1 MTRRWLLILLL
12 QVSSLTPG
20 LKLIWRSHHEYSCSY
35 IVVNVW
41 PWRHWV
47 GHGPALASS
56 RTAFKAADKVT
67 LPLAIPL
74 ALQSRR
80 TRDVLH
86 SFSSQSSWCGPC
98 FSRGPLAS
106 FEHQHHLFLWVFLLL
121 DESRQELANL
131 VKPNFLLGW
140 PPRRFLCHD
149 SLLWVLLPSSLL
161 FSCVSFAAL
170 VAMSYIECL
179 AHQNAAFLKFS
190 NTYFYVL
197 VTPPLMTASL
207 QSHRFWNVVTLQC

>member
-1 MTRRWLLILLL
+1 MPVALSLDPPPTPQGGILTLITGDWVCLQLTSMCMESGVWAPGFSSSTSCARAILVVTQQLPLPDFWVGSRCISGVSAMTCRWLLILLL

-20 LKLIWRSHHEYSCSY
+20 LKLIWSSHHEYSCSY

-80 TRDVLH
+80 TRDILH
-86 SFSSQSSWCGPC
+86 SFSSQSS
-98 FSRGPLAS
+98 
-106 FEHQHHLFLWVFLLL
+106 
-121 DESRQELANL
+121 
-131 VKPNFLLGW
+131 
-140 PPRRFLCHD
+140 
-149 SLLWVLLPSSLL
+149 
-161 FSCVSFAAL
+161 
-170 VAMSYIECL
+170 
-179 AHQNAAFLKFS
+179 
-190 NTYFYVL
+190 
-197 VTPPLMTASL
+197 
-207 QSHRFWNVVTLQC
+207 